1 MSNRQFY
8 NTPITPITPSESF
21 STFYDISR
29 LTPTQ
34 QKDFNDLFSLVPPI
48 TDLLEQHMWF
58 GKKPVGFFGSGNYQ
72 LFLENGS
79 FTMQPNTTYRVRVVG
94 GGGGGASAYLYGGGP
109 PPLSAGA
116 GGGYSERIIVC
127 GDTEE
132 EVAITVGLGGKG
144 GKGVVSS
151 GDSYGVGSNGG
162 TSSFGAYCSATGGS
176 GGSTASSIGGI
187 GQGGDIN
194 FQGGGSAAVSLQG
207 KGLGGASAASDFGN
221 GISKTAGE
229 GGNGLQS
236 SATGTG
242 GGGLFGN
249 ASGNGGGGL
258 WGSSTGDN
266 GGGMFVSDGGACYSD
281 GQSNVYTLEWTQPQ
295 TYRPSSSAETQSNSF
310 LTKHKGQGT
319 AMSNNMFLISRM
331 FGKGGTTAGAMAG
344 LGGGAAYITTN
355 MLIPGWGGAMGKG
368 VILREKKGNFNW
380 EPRRYPY
387 NFSSFGAGSP
397 QGGGA
402 GVLTG
407 GEVIL
412 TQNIPLILDGVG
424 NIPDGYYYTY
434 NFYISLEN
442 ANAPQG
448 GVGGGGG
455 GVVGFGGE
463 SSPSPYT
470 GQGMSGGCGA
480 VLVEW

>member
-21 STFYDISR
+21 SIFYDISH
-29 LTPTQ
+29 LSSAQ

-79 FTMQPNTTYRVRVVG
+79 FTMQPGTTYRVRVVG
-94 GGGGGASAYLYGGGP
+94 GGGGGAVVSAGFGITP
-109 PPLSAGA
+109 VSAGA

-132 EVAITVGLGGKG
+132 VVAITVGIGGQG
-144 GKGVVSS
+144 GRMRDGVQ
-151 GDSYGVGSNGG
+151 DSKYYGIGSNGG
-162 TSSFGAYCSATGGS
+162 TSSFGSYCSATGGS
-176 GGSTASSIGGI
+176 GGNTASSIGGV

-194 FQGGGSAAVSLQG
+194 FQGGGSVIGANG
-207 KGLGGASAASDFGN
+207 KYEMGGASAASDFGN
-221 GISKTAGE
+221 GISKTSGR

-236 SATGTG
+236 SATGDG

-249 ASGNGGGGL
+249 ASSTGGGGL
-258 WGSSTGDN
+258 WGRSTSAN
-266 GGGMFVSDGGACYSD
+266 GGGMFVDDGGACYTDSKN
-281 GQSNVYTLEWTQPQ
+281 NVYTLEWKQPQ
-295 TYRPSSSAETQSNSF
+295 TYKSSSSADAQSNSF
-310 LTKHKGQGT
+310 LTKHKCQGT

-331 FGKGGTTAGAMAG
+331 FGKGGTTAGVIPG
-344 LGGGAAYITTN
+344 LGGGGASFNTDIYLANLSGTY
-355 MLIPGWGGAMGKG
+355 GWGGAMGLG
-368 VILREKKGNFNW
+368 VRLTLWNTNEAAWN
-380 EPRRYPY
+380 PRRYPF
-387 NFSSFGAGSP
+387 NQSSFGAGSP

-402 GVLTG
+402 GVITG
-407 GEVIL
+407 GEYASG
-412 TQNIPLILDGVG
+412 LIQTPYLKDS
-424 NIPDGYYYTY
+424 N
-434 NFYISLEN
+434 S
-442 ANAPQG
+442 PQG

-455 GVVGFGGE
+455 GVVAGDA
-463 SSPSPYT
+463 STPKLV
-470 GQGMSGGCGA
+470 QGMSGGCGA